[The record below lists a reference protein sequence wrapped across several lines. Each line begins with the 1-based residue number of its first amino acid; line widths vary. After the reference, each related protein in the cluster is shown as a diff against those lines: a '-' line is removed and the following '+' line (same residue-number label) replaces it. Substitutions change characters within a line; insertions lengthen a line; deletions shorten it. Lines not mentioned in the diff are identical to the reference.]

1 MKCRKTMRRII
12 LCVLI
17 ITTAVCGKVTAQ
29 ESDFMKMIERKD
41 FSKIIP
47 LLEKAYGS
55 DTNRAEYYNIL
66 YNYYVNADNTDRDSL
81 NAYHYLKQYNKIA
94 KKKTDTYDFAKSL
107 LANIYKEKNIDK
119 FNRYISLTEDLPA
132 LNKEAKRIRNQLAF
146 ELLEENPTTEAYQ
159 HFISS
164 YPDAPQAE
172 DARLWLNEHLLQ
184 NYIRQG
190 NIDSLKS
197 FAATTSSD
205 SYKSKA
211 LSEIDRLSFSKALK
225 KNTIDAYMTYIK
237 DFPQGDYV
245 RQARTNIEKVQYA
258 QYVLDGSISD
268 MLYYLDNHGYDDKN
282 YKEVLA
288 KLSLA
293 ATEHQ
298 SLIAMQK
305 VQSLQS
311 DENLLKRF
319 AVRYISDLD
328 LHAVNML
335 VETFPA
341 LNDDADVTTA
351 RTQAEILESL
361 KNKPKLTLED
371 YKKHRSL
378 FKSLDAHTSAKLF
391 ETFEELNSALPKNK
405 ALNFG
410 LNNDITYIQ
419 FKNAKNTEMNF
430 VLTEKPSEP
439 MTEHKNIKVF
449 AVADTNGFGWFE
461 GSTNRDIFVSLKEN
475 GSWSEPFVL
484 PVPVNSRYD
493 ECNPVLSSDMTLLYF
508 SSDRGFNFGKKDI
521 YVSVREDVKSWDS
534 WSEPILLSE
543 DLNTK
548 DNDYVTGLNDK
559 VLAIPKTTVSMK
571 KTLFILKVIPLWIL

>member
-1 MKCRKTMRRII
+1 
-12 LCVLI
+12 
-17 ITTAVCGKVTAQ
+17 
-29 ESDFMKMIERKD
+29 
-41 FSKIIP
+41 
-47 LLEKAYGS
+47 
-55 DTNRAEYYNIL
+55 
-66 YNYYVNADNTDRDSL
+66 
-81 NAYHYLKQYNKIA
+81 
-94 KKKTDTYDFAKSL
+94 
-107 LANIYKEKNIDK
+107 
-119 FNRYISLTEDLPA
+119 
-132 LNKEAKRIRNQLAF
+132 
-146 ELLEENPTTEAYQ
+146 
-159 HFISS
+159 
-164 YPDAPQAE
+164 
-172 DARLWLNEHLLQ
+172 
-184 NYIRQG
+184 
-190 NIDSLKS
+190 
-197 FAATTSSD
+197 
-205 SYKSKA
+205 
-211 LSEIDRLSFSKALK
+211 
-225 KNTIDAYMTYIK
+225 
-237 DFPQGDYV
+237 
-245 RQARTNIEKVQYA
+245 
-258 QYVLDGSISD
+258 
-268 MLYYLDNHGYDDKN
+268 DNHGYDDKN

-341 LNDDADVTTA
+341 LNDDADVTMA

-559 VLAIPKTTVSMK
+559 VLAISQDDSFNEENTLYLEGNTALDFIKGKVKSKNTHYTSPIRINIYDKQTLALKNIVRTNDKGFFAFLKPQKDIVMNCQASKYFSPLSENSPELYSIEDMVSKQELITIESPFDDNGNITLTGKKNLEILANSFKNTDYMLTIGIHAVK
-571 KTLFILKVIPLWIL
+571 PTSKSDEKTLSEKQALQVIDVLTKNGMNKENIIATGYGKENIMQGWEKTNSMDIGAISK